1 MDKAAAD
8 GDNAG
13 KADDDD
19 DNDNDDAE
27 VEDAAGTFAPPPFSL
42 RCRICD
48 AMRAVSTAVLGV
60 RMGDTM

>member
-13 KADDDD
+13 KVDDDD
-19 DNDNDDAE
+19 DNDNEAE
-27 VEDAAGTFAPPPFSL
+27 VDDAAGTFAPPPFSL

-48 AMRAVSTAVLGV
+48 AIRAVSTAVLGV
-60 RMGDTM
+60 RMGETM